1 MMFVY
6 LWHYLVYL
14 MQCNVFTRFEV
25 QKTHYFPHT
34 VHYCCSSKPRLS
46 ETYRFLQSSS
56 VWEPR
61 CALIGQLSGALLLE
75 EYLKRVMEF
84 VYFFY
89 YANKHTIYRWQI
101 KYKITKVNKTYMTAW
116 CVCVCECVYDS
127 VTGCWGWK
135 YRNKRKYNRH
145 NSKKNIIVMITVII
159 IIIALI
165 TKNWRWRVRKEISNN
180 SNSSSNN
187 IN

>member
-6 LWHYLVYL
+6 LWHYL

-34 VHYCCSSKPRLS
+34 VHYFCSSKPCLS
-46 ETYRFLQSSS
+46 ETYRFLQSSL

-75 EYLKRVMEF
+75 EYLKRVMDF
-84 VYFFY
+84 YFLLCKQTY
-89 YANKHTIYRWQI
+89 YLQVTNQI
-101 KYKITKVNKTYMTAW
+101 QNNHGQQNIHDSQPDLCEYE
-116 CVCVCECVYDS
+116 CVCDS

-135 YRNKRKYNRH
+135 YINKRKYNRH
-145 NSKKNIIVMITVII
+145 NSKKP
-159 IIIALI
+159 
-165 TKNWRWRVRKEISNN
+165 
-180 SNSSSNN
+180 
-187 IN
+187 